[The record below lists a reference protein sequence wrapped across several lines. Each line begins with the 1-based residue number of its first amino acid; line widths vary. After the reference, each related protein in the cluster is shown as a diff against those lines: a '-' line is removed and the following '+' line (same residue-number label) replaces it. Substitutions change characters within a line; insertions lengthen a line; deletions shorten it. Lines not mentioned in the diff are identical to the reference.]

1 MSIAIAFVAK
11 TGVVLG
17 TDSRVTLTLPEGVT
31 REDAYPKLVQFGSHP
46 IGLAM
51 VGAGSYGGRDFRSL
65 VAEAHGAAKDPT
77 ARPTVEGV
85 AKLLLETVGPI
96 AKQAGQS
103 RGMNVLV
110 AGYGPDDVHAE
121 LWEASLPEG
130 GVQRLTSPGSNAFV
144 WRGRSEAAQTLW
156 WGANLGA
163 LAATLD
169 EAEIDAEQKKTILE
183 GVRKRAAWGPERT
196 AWGMPL
202 SSAAELVRFQ
212 LEVQIQAER
221 FLPGRGHSG
230 PPTQLV
236 AINNSGLHWLDA
248 PFATFA
254 NIG

>member
-31 REDAYPKLVQFGSHP
+31 REDAYPKLVQFGRHP

-51 VGAGSYGGRDFRSL
+51 VGTGSYGGRDFRSL
-65 VAEAHGAAKDPT
+65 VAEAHGALEGPD
-77 ARPTVEGV
+77 ARPSVEGV
-85 AKLLLETVGPI
+85 ARLLLETVGPI
-96 AKQAGQS
+96 AKQAKQS

-130 GVQRLTSPGSNAFV
+130 GVARLTPAGSNAFV

-163 LAATLD
+163 LGASLEEQGLD
-169 EAEIDAEQKKTILE
+169 DAQKKAVLE

-221 FLPGRGHSG
+221 FMPGRGHSG

-236 AINNSGLHWLDA
+236 AINSSGLHWLDA
-248 PFATFA
+248 PFSTFA
-254 NIG
+254 EIG